1 MVVADDDARA
11 VAYNGRAEDLGCTQD
26 GAIDGSLVAADVFHD
41 LIFCVENDDAH
52 LV

>member
-1 MVVADDDARA
+1 MVVADDDAGT
-11 VAYNGRAEDLGCTQD
+11 VAYDGRAEYLGGAQD
-26 GAIDGSLVAADVFHD
+26 GAIDGSLVAANVLYN

>member
-11 VAYNGRAEDLGCTQD
+11 VAYDGRAEYLGGTQD
-26 GAIDGSLVAADVFHD
+26 GTIDGSLVAADVFHD
-41 LIFCVENDDAH
+41 LIFGVENDAAH